1 MKNASAALRRLLAR
15 PQMVVVPGAFDG
27 FSSKLIERAGFEAV
41 YMTGYGVSATYGQPD
56 VGLTTMTEMV
66 DRAKTIARSVNI
78 PLLADADTG
87 YGGIINVIRTIQEY
101 EQAGVSGCH
110 IEDQVFP
117 KKCGSMKGKEVIPAE
132 EMVAKIKAALD
143 ARTDKDFV
151 IVARTDSTAGYGLD
165 EAIRRCQMYEKAGA
179 DAIMIMAPGSPGD
192 MARFN
197 KAMSTPTIMIMGESE
212 RMVRNLR
219 MIPNDELQR
228 LGFKVALYPTA
239 LLFAAGGAMRRT
251 LQELQKK
258 GTTDGVIEQMM
269 RFQEITDLLGLPKIY
284 EQEERY
290 KW

>member
-1 MKNASAALRRLLAR
+1 MKNAGAALRQLLNR
-15 PQMVVVPGAFDG
+15 PKLLVMPGAYDG
-27 FSSKLIERAGFEAV
+27 FTAKLIEQAGFEAV
-41 YMTGYGVSATYGQPD
+41 YMTGYGVSATYGRPD
-56 VGLTTMTEMV
+56 VGLTTMNEMA
-66 DRAKTIARSVNI
+66 DRAKVMARSVNI

-101 EQAGVSGCH
+101 EQAGVAGCH

-151 IVARTDSTAGYGLD
+151 IVARTDSTASYGLD
-165 EAIRRCQMYEKAGA
+165 EAIRRCQMYEKVGA
-179 DAIMIMAPGSPGD
+179 DAIMIMAPGSPED

-197 KAMSTPTIMIMGESE
+197 KALSKPTIMIMGESE
-212 RMVRNLR
+212 KMIRNLR
-219 MIPNDELQR
+219 MVTNEELER
-228 LGFKVALYPTA
+228 AGFKVALYPTS
-239 LLFAAGGAMRRT
+239 LLFAAGGAMRST

-258 GTTDGVIEQMM
+258 GTTEEAIPQMM

-290 KW
+290 KR

>member
-1 MKNASAALRRLLAR
+1 
-15 PQMVVVPGAFDG
+15 MVVVPGALDG
-27 FSSKLIERAGFEAV
+27 FSGKLIEQAGFEAV

-56 VGLTTMTEMV
+56 VGLTTLTEMV

-110 IEDQVFP
+110 IEDQAFP

-143 ARTDKDFV
+143 
-151 IVARTDSTAGYGLD
+151 ARTDSTAGYGLD

-179 DAIMIMAPGSPGD
+179 DAIMIMAPGSPED

-197 KAMSTPTIMIMGESE
+197 MAMSTPTIMIMGESE

-219 MIPNDELQR
+219 MIPNNELQR

-290 KW
+290 RW